1 MPPRSPRARFRSA
14 AGWVALALL
23 GLVVAAGISLAASRL
38 SSQHIGL
45 SAEPIGAGQSL
56 SPKDDGAVHKQPSRS
71 HRHKSKH
78 GGTTQTTP
86 TQTQIAPPVQPA
98 PVQPAPVQPAPV
110 TPQRGDDSGGDDSGG
125 RGGRGGDD

>member
-1 MPPRSPRARFRSA
+1 
-14 AGWVALALL
+14 VALALL

-56 SPKDDGAVHKQPSRS
+56 TPKEDGAVHKQQPRS

-78 GGTTQTTP
+78 GVTTRTAP
-86 TQTQIAPPVQPA
+86 PQTQIAPPVQPVQPT
-98 PVQPAPVQPAPV
+98 PVQPTPVQPAPV

-125 RGGRGGDD
+125 RGGHGGGDD